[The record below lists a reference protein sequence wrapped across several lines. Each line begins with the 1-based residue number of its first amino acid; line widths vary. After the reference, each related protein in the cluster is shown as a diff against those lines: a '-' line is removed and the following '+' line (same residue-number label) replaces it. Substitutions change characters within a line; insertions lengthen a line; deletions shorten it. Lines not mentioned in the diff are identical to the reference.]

1 MGGKRTEACGR
12 CGLSSVVDAASDEN
26 ERDIY
31 GDERIEVSE
40 SEMRA
45 VSRHTEILGRVK
57 NGLNSFAE
65 RLTYGIVRDK

>member
-1 MGGKRTEACGR
+1 MGGKRTETCGR
-12 CGLSSVVDAASDEN
+12 CGLSSVVDAASDGN

-45 VSRHTEILGRVK
+45 VSRHTEFLGRVK

-65 RLTYGIVRDK
+65 RLTYGTVRDR